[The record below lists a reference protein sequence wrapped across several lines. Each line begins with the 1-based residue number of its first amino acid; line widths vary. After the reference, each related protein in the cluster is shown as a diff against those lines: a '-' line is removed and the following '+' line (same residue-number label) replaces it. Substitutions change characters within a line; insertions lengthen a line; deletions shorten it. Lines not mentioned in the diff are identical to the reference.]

1 MCLGT
6 QTPLFISCAKAR
18 NSDWSVSVFQ
28 LLERAGQWSQVAET
42 SQLISDIKYRLI
54 YIFQY
59 HRDFYHPEE
68 DYLQVG
74 TPAAADVVH
83 KYYLWIYFQRKLKY
97 CSDWL
102 ELSEK
107 LYKGRNYQRLLIQ
120 YEWMN
125 AAGRNHRIIIKLN
138 TLYLLL
144 LSFRQNTSN
153 YSYQPNDTHMS
164 KYLHPKSKAKHF

>member
-1 MCLGT
+1 MEPSGGNLPTYLGHQVQAHLHISISQRLLPPRGGLSASRDT
-6 QTPLFISCAKAR
+6 GHLPPLMLCMNI
-18 NSDWSVSVFQ
+18 
-28 LLERAGQWSQVAET
+28 
-42 SQLISDIKYRLI
+42 I
-54 YIFQY
+54 
-59 HRDFYHPEE
+59 
-68 DYLQVG
+68 
-74 TPAAADVVH
+74 
-83 KYYLWIYFQRKLKY
+83 YLWIYFQRKLKY

-144 LSFRQNTSN
+144 LSFRQNTPN

-164 KYLHPKSKAKHF
+164 RYLRPKYQAKLFS

>member
-1 MCLGT
+1 M
-6 QTPLFISCAKAR
+6 FISCTKAR
-18 NSDWSVSVFQ
+18 NSDLTVSMFQ

-74 TPAAADVVH
+74 TLAADVVLL
-83 KYYLWIYFQRKLKY
+83 YINNIYRYFQRKLKY

-138 TLYLLL
+138 TLYLFLP
-144 LSFRQNTSN
+144 SCRQNTPN
-153 YSYQPNDTHMS
+153 YSSQPNDTHMS
-164 KYLHPKSKAKHF
+164 KYLRPKSQAKHL

>member
-1 MCLGT
+1 M
-6 QTPLFISCAKAR
+6 SM
-18 NSDWSVSVFQ
+18 FQ

-74 TPAAADVVH
+74 TLATTLMLCINNI
-83 KYYLWIYFQRKLKY
+83 YRYFQRKLKY

-144 LSFRQNTSN
+144 PSFRQNTSN
-153 YSYQPNDTHMS
+153 YSSQPNDTHMS
-164 KYLHPKSKAKHF
+164 KYLRPKSQAKHY

>member
-1 MCLGT
+1 M
-6 QTPLFISCAKAR
+6 
-18 NSDWSVSVFQ
+18 FQ

-74 TPAAADVVH
+74 TLAADVVYR
-83 KYYLWIYFQRKLKY
+83 YYLWIYFQRKLKY

-138 TLYLLL
+138 TLYLYFFRASDKILPTIL
-144 LSFRQNTSN
+144 LSQMTLICPNIYVQNLKQN
-153 YSYQPNDTHMS
+153 IYS
-164 KYLHPKSKAKHF
+164 LHERFFF

>member
-1 MCLGT
+1 MSMCPVAGASWPVEPSGGNLPTYLGH
-6 QTPLFISCAKAR
+6 QVQAHLHISISQR
-18 NSDWSVSVFQ
+18 
-28 LLERAGQWSQVAET
+28 LLPPRGGLPASRDTGHYT
-42 SQLISDIKYRLI
+42 DIVY
-54 YIFQY
+54 
-59 HRDFYHPEE
+59 
-68 DYLQVG
+68 
-74 TPAAADVVH
+74 

-138 TLYLLL
+138 TLYPLL
-144 LSFRQNTSN
+144 LSFRQNTPI
-153 YSYQPNDTHMS
+153 YSSQPNDTHMS
-164 KYLHPKSKAKHF
+164 KYLRPKYQAKHY

>member
-1 MCLGT
+1 M
-6 QTPLFISCAKAR
+6 FISCAKAR
-18 NSDWSVSVFQ
+18 NLDWSVSRFQ

-74 TPAAADVVH
+74 TLATTLMLCWNINII
-83 KYYLWIYFQRKLKY
+83 YRYFQRKLKY

-138 TLYLLL
+138 TLYPLL
-144 LSFRQNTSN
+144 LSFRQNTPI
-153 YSYQPNDTHMS
+153 YSSQPNDTHMS
-164 KYLHPKSKAKHF
+164 KYLRPKSQAKHL

>member
-1 MCLGT
+1 M
-6 QTPLFISCAKAR
+6 
-18 NSDWSVSVFQ
+18 FQ

-68 DYLQVG
+68 DYLQVLMLCININII
-74 TPAAADVVH
+74 
-83 KYYLWIYFQRKLKY
+83 YRYFQRKLKY

-144 LSFRQNTSN
+144 PSFRQNTFLLS
-153 YSYQPNDTHMS
+153 QMTLICPNIYIQGGRVVLS
-164 KYLHPKSKAKHF
+164 

>member
-1 MCLGT
+1 MLKQRTWTEVC
-6 QTPLFISCAKAR
+6 PC
-18 NSDWSVSVFQ
+18 VQ

-74 TPAAADVVH
+74 TLAADVVY

-144 LSFRQNTSN
+144 LSFRQNTPN
-153 YSYQPNDTHMS
+153 YSSQPNDTHMS
-164 KYLHPKSKAKHF
+164 KYLRPKSQAKHL